1 MKAGRAIYNIL
12 SNDATLILLLTESGE
27 VKVFPDQMPQRFSYP
42 TVVYSI
48 ISTSPNATKT
58 GVSRFD
64 QVRVQIDCYAR
75 TYKAAHALDD
85 AVRLALDRKTP
96 GTYDTVVMK
105 GVSYLNS
112 NGNIEEPD
120 NVYRVSSDYQII
132 IDPFG

>member
-12 SNDATLILLLTESGE
+12 SNDATLISLLTESGE
-27 VKVFPDQMPQRFSYP
+27 VKVFPDQMPQRWNYP
-42 TVVYSI
+42 AVIFSI
-48 ISTSPNATKT
+48 ISTAPNGTKT

-64 QVRVQIDCYAR
+64 QVRIQLDCYAR

-96 GTYDTVVMK
+96 GTYDSVVVM
-105 GVSYLNS
+105 GISYLNS
-112 NGNIEEPD
+112 NGSLDKPD
-120 NVYRVSSDYQII
+120 NVERVSSDYQVI